1 MIKELIPNIGTRVR
15 FTECFKKYFGETE
28 TSFNQTYNVENIDIS
43 CSDIIPEEKE
53 VQSES
58 SNSTTSMSSGKE
70 RFLQLKFNCCERKIG
85 GSAKITTFTEEDVES
100 QRFLRTRSE
109 PWDEIVHHWYETY
122 HLRRTESER
131 SLSLFLT
138 KWPILEDPRAASLI
152 DCDFDRLFPDRWLN
166 FFGNWE
172 KFFK

>member
-1 MIKELIPNIGTRVR
+1 MTTLEHEDYNIITAKIITL
-15 FTECFKKYFGETE
+15 FPTEAT
-28 TSFNQTYNVENIDIS
+28 QTYY
-43 CSDIIPEEKE
+43 IPSVRNLIHKSGVSTRKSKIESR
-53 VQSES
+53 SE
-58 SNSTTSMSSGKE
+58 
-70 RFLQLKFNCCERKIG
+70 FP
-85 GSAKITTFTEEDVES
+85 AKITTFTEEDVES